1 MKRFLLGMICLSAI
15 TSLTV
20 YAGGGRQSAASTG
33 GITTI
38 EFFQQKM
45 EEGPQR
51 GYQAVLDRF
60 NTEYAGKYKIE
71 MNTVPEAGQVLTSR
85 VVSGDI
91 PPLFSDYPTQ
101 LQFKEKVQN
110 GFLQDLTGQSF
121 MSRVNP
127 PALVMSKAPDGKDY
141 AMPLSHNFMAV
152 YYNIDIFNAN
162 NIAVPRTY
170 RELIDACNKL
180 KAAGIQPLV
189 LTFATP
195 GRVGHMFQAMNAAWT
210 ANGGGVEKFASAM
223 KGGKIAGDAELTT
236 MAQRVLELTAFANS
250 DAFALPDTG
259 MWENFANGKAAMC
272 ITGSYA
278 RGTIFLANPNVNM
291 GVFPIPGDTPETAT
305 LLSGVDAALSVSARA
320 KANEKEAALAFL
332 EFISRTENA
341 QIFCDSDGAPST
353 ITAVKYLDP
362 RVDPVINKMKSGP
375 LHDWFASTI
384 PGNVQNEIYNVV
396 QQFLMDKQVNA
407 LLNQLQQTIAAAAQ

>member
-1 MKRFLLGMICLSAI
+1 MKKLLVGMICLSAVMG
-15 TSLTV
+15 SAL
-20 YAGGGRQSAASTG
+20 YAGGRQNTAASG
-33 GITTI
+33 GVTTI

-51 GYQAVLDRF
+51 GYQAVVDRF
-60 NTEYAGKYKIE
+60 NTEYAGKYRIE

-110 GFLQDLTGQSF
+110 GFLLDLTGQSF

-127 PALVMSKAPDGKDY
+127 PAITMSKAPDGKDY
-141 AMPLSHNFMAV
+141 AIPLSHNFMAV

-162 NIAVPRTY
+162 GIAIPRTY
-170 RELIDACNKL
+170 AELIAACEKL
-180 KAAGIQPLV
+180 KVAGIQPLT

-210 ANGGGVEKFASAM
+210 TNGGGTEKLAAVM
-223 KGGKIAGDAELTT
+223 NGGRITGDAELTK
-236 MAQRVLELTAFANS
+236 MAQRALELVSYANA

-259 MWENFANGKAAMC
+259 MWENFANGRAAMC

-278 RGTIFLANPNVNM
+278 RGTIFLANPNVNA
-291 GVFPIPGDTPETAT
+291 GVFPIPNDTLETST
-305 LLSGVDAALSVSARA
+305 LLSGIDAALSVSARA
-320 KANEKEAALAFL
+320 GTSERDAALAFL

-353 ITAVKYLDP
+353 ITAVKYSDP
-362 RVDPVINKMKSGP
+362 RVDPVINKMRSGP

-407 LLNQLQQTIAAAAQ
+407 LLNQLQQTIVTAAQ

>member
-1 MKRFLLGMICLSAI
+1 MKKLLLGMICLAAI
-15 TSLTV
+15 MSLTV
-20 YAGGGRQSAASTG
+20 YAGGKQDTAASG
-33 GITTI
+33 GVTTI

-101 LQFKEKVQN
+101 LQFKEKVRN

-127 PALVMSKAPDGKDY
+127 PAVTMSKAPDGKDY

-162 NIAVPRTY
+162 SIAVPKTY
-170 RELIDACNKL
+170 GELIAACNKL

-195 GRVGHMFQAMNAAWT
+195 GRVGHMFQAMNTAWT
-210 ANGGGVEKFASAM
+210 AKGGGVEKFAAAM
-223 KGGKIAGDAELTT
+223 KGGKIAGDAELIR
-236 MAQRVLELTAFANS
+236 MAQRVLELTSFANT

-291 GVFPIPGDTPETAT
+291 GVFPIPSDTLEATT
-305 LLSGVDAALSVSARA
+305 LLSGIDAALSVSAKA

-353 ITAVKYLDP
+353 ITAVKYSDP

>member
-1 MKRFLLGMICLSAI
+1 MKKLLLGMICLSAI
-15 TSLTV
+15 MSLTV
-20 YAGGGRQSAASTG
+20 YAGGGRQDAAASG
-33 GITTI
+33 GVTNI

-51 GYQAVLDRF
+51 GAQAVLDRF
-60 NTEYAGKYKIE
+60 NAEYAGKYRIE

-110 GFLQDLTGQSF
+110 GFLQDLSGQSF

-127 PALVMSKAPDGKDY
+127 PAVAMSKAPDGKDY

-162 NIAVPRTY
+162 GIAVPKTY
-170 RELIDACNKL
+170 AELIAACNKL
-180 KAAGIQPLV
+180 NAAGIQPFT

-210 ANGGGVEKFASAM
+210 PNGNGVEKFAAAM
-223 KGGKIAGDAELTT
+223 TGGRISGDAELGR
-236 MAQRVLELTAFANS
+236 MAQRVLELVSFANS

-291 GVFPIPGDTPETAT
+291 GVFPIPNDTLETST
-305 LLSGVDAALSVSARA
+305 LLSGIDAALSVSARA
-320 KANEKEAALAFL
+320 KANEKEAAMAFL

-353 ITAVKYLDP
+353 VTAVKYSDP

-407 LLNQLQQTIAAAAQ
+407 LLDQLQQTIAAAAQ